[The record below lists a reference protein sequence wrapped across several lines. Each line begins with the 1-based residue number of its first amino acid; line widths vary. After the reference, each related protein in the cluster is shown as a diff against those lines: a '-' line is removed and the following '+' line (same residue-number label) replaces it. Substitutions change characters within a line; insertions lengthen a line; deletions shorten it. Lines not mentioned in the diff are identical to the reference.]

1 MEVNEVNSSFEIELS
16 AILNEMKEFLLK
28 KNEAYGDSAMN
39 PIRLFSKAS
48 SMEQLN
54 VRIDDKLSRIMNR
67 REYESDDSV
76 KDLLGYLIIHRMMTN
91 RIPTATFGY
100 RT

>member
-1 MEVNEVNSSFEIELS
+1 MEVNELNSSFEIELS

>member
-91 RIPTATFGY
+91 RIPTPTFGY